1 MSAFALKLV
10 ALISMFIDHSAFVLY
25 MHNFMNENIYILLRG
40 IGRLAFPIYCFL
52 LVNGFMH
59 TSNRLRYV
67 SRLMLFAVIS
77 QIPFALAFNVGNHYG
92 AAFGT
97 PEISFGSITYI
108 LLAFQFI
115 LAAVVCKNKKVS
127 HIFTLC
133 LFAILPALTLSS
145 GTVILLDGNLNV
157 FFTLSLGLSLISL
170 IDAVKEKKLSA
181 PAVVLSS
188 LAILGAVILI
198 QSQADYGITGLVL
211 ILLLYL
217 CRSNKLYA
225 AIVICLWA
233 AVQYGFTGANLV
245 FFAFAALSLL
255 PVLIYNGKK
264 GPSLK
269 YFFYIFYPAH
279 LLLLGIAGL
288 LL

>member
-10 ALISMFIDHSAFVLY
+10 ALISMFIDHSTFVLY

-77 QIPFALAFNVGNHYG
+77 QIPFALAFNVGNHYVAVFG
-92 AAFGT
+92 A

-115 LAAVVCKNKKVS
+115 L
-127 HIFTLC
+127 
-133 LFAILPALTLSS
+133 
-145 GTVILLDGNLNV
+145 
-157 FFTLSLGLSLISL
+157 
-170 IDAVKEKKLSA
+170 
-181 PAVVLSS
+181 
-188 LAILGAVILI
+188 
-198 QSQADYGITGLVL
+198 
-211 ILLLYL
+211 
-217 CRSNKLYA
+217 A